1 MRNKVNIDIGISPQG
16 HGMRRMEAADA
27 AELFPPRKHFSHKGD
42 YGYIALMGGSFRY
55 SGAVRLAAMA
65 GAAMRAGAGVARL
78 CAPRSLCRVMIPEI
92 LEVTLFP
99 LAENDGDMVFR
110 EAEFREAIRGV
121 RTVAFGMG
129 AGLTAETEQAVRFLL
144 EEYAGTLILDADG
157 LNALAAL
164 LREEPGILKGA
175 GGRVLL
181 TPHPGE
187 FARLT
192 GKTVPEIQADG
203 LNLAEAFAREHG
215 VTVLLKGP
223 ATIVTDGRET
233 WITDRGCPGM
243 ATAGSGDVLSG
254 ILAAV
259 CAGDAPL
266 PQTVAAGAW
275 INGRAGELA
284 QAEEG
289 PVSMTAGDTVRAIP
303 RAVREITESE

>member
-1 MRNKVNIDIGISPQG
+1 MLAV
-16 HGMRRMEAADA
+16 GM
-27 AELFPPRKHFSHKGD
+27 G
-42 YGYIALMGGSFRY
+42 MGNTE
-55 SGAVRLAAMA
+55 AVR
-65 GAAMRAGAGVARL
+65 
-78 CAPRSLCRVMIPEI
+78 
-92 LEVTLFP
+92 
-99 LAENDGDMVFR
+99 
-110 EAEFREAIRGV
+110 
-121 RTVAFGMG
+121 
-129 AGLTAETEQAVRFLL
+129 QAVRYLL
-144 EEYAGTLILDADG
+144 RNPAGTLILDADG

-223 ATIVTDGRET
+223 ATIVTDGRAT

-259 CAGDAPL
+259 CARDAPL
-266 PQTVAAGAW
+266 PRAAAAGAW
-275 INGRAGELA
+275 LNGRAGEIA
-284 QAEEG
+284 QSRMG
-289 PVSMTAGDTVRAIP
+289 DVSMTAGDTVQALPEAI
-303 RAVREITESE
+303 RELRKVSKLI